1 MNYAQR
7 HAQEGFTLIEILIAF
22 ALVMIM
28 GGVVFVSYRGI
39 VAKNAAKATVESLRV
54 IRNAL
59 EQYREDVG
67 EYPASLRDLLK
78 KPADEKASEQWAG
91 PYIET
96 KKGDI
101 KDGFNHPFHYAV
113 TPGGEHP
120 YELYS
125 YGPNDKGSPKSEWID
140 VWKKL

>member
-1 MNYAQR
+1 
-7 HAQEGFTLIEILIAF
+7 
-22 ALVMIM
+22 MIM

-39 VAKNAAKATVESLRV
+39 VAKNARKATIESLRV

-59 EQYREDVG
+59 EQYREDFG
-67 EYPASLRDLLK
+67 EYPAQLRDLIK
-78 KPADEKASEQWAG
+78 KPADEKIAEQWQ

-96 KKGDI
+96 KKGELL
-101 KDGFNHPFHYAV
+101 DGFKNPFHYAV

-125 YGPNDKGSPKSEWID
+125 YGANGKGSPKSEWID
-140 VWKKL
+140 VWKVL

>member
-1 MNYAQR
+1 MNYVQR
-7 HAQEGFTLIEILIAF
+7 QAQEGFTLIEILIAF

-28 GGVVFVSYRGI
+28 GGVVFVSYRGV
-39 VAKNAAKATVESLRV
+39 VAKNARKATIESLRV

-59 EQYREDVG
+59 ESYREDNG

-78 KPADEKASEQWAG
+78 KPTDEKAAEQWAG

-101 KDGFNHPFHYAV
+101 KDGFGNAFHYAV
-113 TPGGEHP
+113 SAGGEHP

-125 YGPNDKGSPKSEWID
+125 YGANGKGSPKTEWID
-140 VWKKL
+140 AWKVL